1 MSKETKFTE
10 KELTKIKEIQNSYLG
25 VQQAFGQ
32 LEVNKLRLNQQLDAS
47 LDASDELR
55 SKFTEIQTDEQK
67 LIEDLNE
74 KYGDGTLDIESGTF
88 TPNKSE

>member
-47 LDASDELR
+47 LGASDEIR

>member
-1 MSKETKFTE
+1 MSEETKFTDE
-10 KELTKIKEIQNSYLG
+10 ELKQIKDIQNSYLG

-32 LEVNKLRLNQQLDAS
+32 LEVNKLRLNQQLDS
-47 LDASDELR
+47 VLNASDELR
-55 SKFTEIQTDEQK
+55 LKFKEIQNDEQK